1 MVLISM
7 KEEWKCVLLTSGE
20 QCVVPLGTAM
30 MQLWSASNWD
40 MLSLM
45 VRSSITDCLIF
56 ALCTQLEQQEQMHT
70 LVLVLGT
77 SI

>member
-45 VRSSITDCLIF
+45 VRSSW
-56 ALCTQLEQQEQMHT
+56 
-70 LVLVLGT
+70 
-77 SI
+77 